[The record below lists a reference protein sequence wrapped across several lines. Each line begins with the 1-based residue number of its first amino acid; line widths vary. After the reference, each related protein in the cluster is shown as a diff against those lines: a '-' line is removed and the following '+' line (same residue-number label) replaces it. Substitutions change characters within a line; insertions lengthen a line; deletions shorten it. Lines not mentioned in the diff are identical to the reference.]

1 MMSKYYTPN
10 IEEFHVGFRY
20 EYAEWWQ
27 RDITFVD
34 YHTRT
39 EESRLM
45 WEERKIKSNYT
56 SDGFFKRTVTV
67 DDLSELKQR
76 GLDAQQTFEKIVAG
90 LNEVTPSVRVKY
102 LDKEDIEE
110 LRWESSGIKSFK
122 LVKTIE
128 LDNNYSHK
136 MEFTLSWGDFEKS
149 IIEILDSNGNIL
161 FYGRVN
167 NYNELKKIMK
177 WTGIT
182 NQP

>member
-1 MMSKYYTPN
+1 MSKYYTPN

-76 GLDAQQTFEKIVAG
+76 GTDAQQTFEKIVAG
-90 LNEVTPSVRVKY
+90 LKEVTPSVRVKY

-110 LRWESSGIKSFK
+110 LGWELVEENKITSYYKLNHHQLEHSGRDIKITK
-122 LVKTIE
+122 LYEYIRFIGMCK
-128 LDNNYSHK
+128 
-136 MEFTLSWGDFEKS
+136 
-149 IIEILDSNGNIL
+149 
-161 FYGRVN
+161 
-167 NYNELKKIMK
+167 NYNELKKIME
-177 WTGIT
+177 WTEII
-182 NQP
+182 NQQ